1 MADVELVIKVPEE
14 SYNFLKS
21 GYFIDDGTRSGKT
34 ILQHFCRAIY
44 NGKPLPKGHGEL
56 IDRSKLS
63 ICPIDITDL
72 PQDKCLMVYL
82 ADDVDNAEVII
93 EPDKESEG

>member
-1 MADVELVIKVPEE
+1 MADVELVIKIPSEVYE
-14 SYNFLKS
+14 SIISATADY
-21 GYFIDDGTRSGKT
+21 DDISILLLGINEGT
-34 ILQHFCRAIY
+34 
-44 NGKPLPKGHGEL
+44 PLPKGHGEL

-93 EPDKESEG
+93 EPDKESKEWKEYR

>member
-1 MADVELVIKVPEE
+1 MADIELVIKIPQFI
-14 SYNFLKS
+14 YKQILK
-21 GYFIDDGTRSGKT
+21 GHVGKMT
-34 ILQHFCRAIY
+34 IAHIFKNAT
-44 NGKPLPKGHGEL
+44 PLPKGHGEL

-93 EPDKESEG
+93 EPDKENKE